1 MFETI
6 LEVAY
11 KNAFLRKSRAI
22 LLILM
27 IGLSMGV
34 MVGLEGLYNGMS
46 VHMIDKSMRSDSGEI
61 SLYAKKYRLENDI
74 KYRIEDAKAKV
85 EKLRKVPGVD
95 VVLRR
100 LQVEGLAQTATK
112 SNPAKVIGIN
122 LKEEE
127 KFGNFSDFLKDGE
140 LDFGKNGA
148 FIGSG
153 LAKKLKIK
161 IGSKVIFTA
170 QDSQLEIVSAALRV
184 KAIIQTSNPGFDDRG
199 IYIPIEKAAGLM
211 AIDSQ
216 SATQIAIRSNSETL
230 GLLQKQIEKLFPG
243 LEVYSFMELYPQL
256 KQMQSM
262 MDIFNAITF
271 TIVMIVVFVGILGV
285 MYVSILDRI
294 REFGILLSIGYAYRY
309 IRIQIIAEAFFLGFA
324 GYLLGSLVGFLL
336 LGYLKIYGLDLSMFA
351 EGMESFGMSST
362 LYATIESTYFIST
375 FFAIVIASVLSVIP
389 PLRKIKKLNPVEVI
403 RDAG

>member
-1 MFETI
+1 MFKTI

-34 MVGLEGLYNGMS
+34 MVGLEGLYNGMY

-61 SLYAKKYRLENDI
+61 ALYAKQYRLENDI
-74 KYRIEDAKAKV
+74 KYRIENAETKV
-85 EKLRKVPGVD
+85 ERLAKLSGVD
-95 VVLRR
+95 FVLRR

-112 SNPAKVIGIN
+112 SNPAKVIGID
-122 LKEEE
+122 LKDEE
-127 KFGNFSDFLKDGE
+127 KFGQFSDFLKSGE
-140 LDFGKNGA
+140 LNFGKNGI
-148 FIGSG
+148 FVGSE
-153 LAKKLKIK
+153 LAKNLKIK
-161 IGSKVIFTA
+161 IGSKVIFTT
-170 QDSQLEIVSAALRV
+170 QDSNLEIASLALRV
-184 KAIIQTSNPGFDDRG
+184 KAIIQTSNIGLDERG
-199 IYIPIEKAAGLM
+199 IYLPRDRVANLLGV
-211 AIDSQ
+211 DPN
-216 SATQIAIRSNSETL
+216 SATQIAIRSDSEEI
-230 GLLQKQIEKLFPG
+230 GLLQEQIKGLFPT
-243 LEVYSFMELYPQL
+243 LEVYTFMELYPQL

-271 TIVMIVVFVGILGV
+271 TIVMIVVFIGILGV

-294 REFGILLSIGYAYRY
+294 REFGILLSIGYGYRY
-309 IRIQIIAEAFFLGFA
+309 IRIQIISEAFFLGFA
-324 GYLLGSLVGFLL
+324 GYLLGSLIGFLL
-336 LGYLKIYGLDLSMFA
+336 LSYMKIYGLDLSMFA

-362 LYATIESTYFIST
+362 LYATIESTYFVST
-375 FFAIVIASVLSVIP
+375 FFAIMIASVLSVIP

>member
-1 MFETI
+1 MYKTI

-27 IGLSMGV
+27 IGLSMGA

-61 SLYAKKYRLENDI
+61 TLYAKQYRLENDI
-74 KYRIEDAKAKV
+74 KYRIEHAETKV
-85 EKLRKVPGVD
+85 ERLRKLAGVD

-100 LQVEGLAQTATK
+100 LQVEGLAQTAAK
-112 SNPAKVIGIN
+112 SNPAKVIGID
-122 LKEEE
+122 LDDEE
-127 KFGNFSDFLKDGE
+127 KFGKFSDFLKSGK
-140 LDFGKNGA
+140 LDFGRNGA
-148 FIGSG
+148 FIGNG

-161 IGSKVIFTA
+161 IGSKVIFTT
-170 QDSQLEIVSAALRV
+170 QDSNLEIQSVALRV
-184 KAIIQTSNPGFDDRG
+184 KAIIQTSNLGLDDRG
-199 IYIPIEKAAGLM
+199 IYLPIGRAAALM
-211 AIDSQ
+211 AVDPQ
-216 SATQIAIRSNSETL
+216 SATQIAIRSGNEDT
-230 GLLQKQIEKLFPG
+230 GLLQKQIKKLFPD
-243 LEVYSFMELYPQL
+243 LEVYTFMELYPQL

-262 MDIFNAITF
+262 MNIFNAITF
-271 TIVMIVVFVGILGV
+271 AIVMIVVFIGILGV

-309 IRIQIIAEAFFLGFA
+309 IRIQIIAEAIFLGFA
-324 GYLLGSLVGFLL
+324 GFLLGSIIGLLL

-362 LYATIESTYFIST
+362 LYATIESDYFTST
-375 FFAIVIASVLSVIP
+375 FFAIVIASVLSVMP
-389 PLRKIKKLNPVEVI
+389 PLRKIKKLNPIEVI

>member
-1 MFETI
+1 MFKTI

-34 MVGLEGLYNGMS
+34 MVGLEGLYNGMY

-61 SLYAKKYRLENDI
+61 ALYAKQYRLENDI
-74 KYRIEDAKAKV
+74 KYRIENAETKV
-85 EKLRKVPGVD
+85 ERLAKLSGVD
-95 VVLRR
+95 FVLRR

-112 SNPAKVIGIN
+112 SNPAKVIGID
-122 LKEEE
+122 LKDEE
-127 KFGNFSDFLKDGE
+127 KFGKFSDFLKSGE

-148 FIGSG
+148 FVGSE
-153 LAKKLKIK
+153 LAKNLKIK
-161 IGSKVIFTA
+161 IGSKVIFTT
-170 QDSQLEIVSAALRV
+170 QDSSLEIASVALRV
-184 KAIIQTSNPGFDDRG
+184 KAIIQTSNMGLDERG
-199 IYIPIEKAAGLM
+199 IYLPRGRVANLLGV
-211 AIDSQ
+211 DPN
-216 SATQIAIRSNSETL
+216 SATQIAIRSDSEEIDS
-230 GLLQKQIEKLFPG
+230 LQEQIRELFPT

-271 TIVMIVVFVGILGV
+271 TIVMIVVFIGILGV

-309 IRIQIIAEAFFLGFA
+309 IRIQIILEAFFLGFA
-324 GYLLGSLVGFLL
+324 GYLLGSLIGFLL
-336 LGYLKIYGLDLSMFA
+336 LSYMKNYGLDLSMFA

>member
-1 MFETI
+1 MFKTI

-34 MVGLEGLYNGMS
+34 MVGLEGLYNGMY

-61 SLYAKKYRLENDI
+61 ALYAKQYRLENDI
-74 KYRIEDAKAKV
+74 KYRIENAETKV
-85 EKLRKVPGVD
+85 ERLAKLSGVD
-95 VVLRR
+95 FVLRR

-112 SNPAKVIGIN
+112 SNPAKVIGID
-122 LKEEE
+122 LKDEE
-127 KFGNFSDFLKDGE
+127 KFGKFSDFLKSGE
-140 LDFGKNGA
+140 LNFGKNGI
-148 FIGSG
+148 FVGSE
-153 LAKKLKIK
+153 LAKNLKIK
-161 IGSKVIFTA
+161 IGSKVIFTT
-170 QDSQLEIVSAALRV
+170 QDSNLEIASLALRV
-184 KAIIQTSNPGFDDRG
+184 KAIIQTSNIGLDERG
-199 IYIPIEKAAGLM
+199 IYLPRDRVANLLGV
-211 AIDSQ
+211 DPN
-216 SATQIAIRSNSETL
+216 SATQIAIRSDSEEI
-230 GLLQKQIEKLFPG
+230 GLLQEQIKGLFPT
-243 LEVYSFMELYPQL
+243 LEVYTFMELYPQL

-271 TIVMIVVFVGILGV
+271 TIVMIVVFIGILGV

-294 REFGILLSIGYAYRY
+294 REFGILLSIGYGYRY
-309 IRIQIIAEAFFLGFA
+309 IRIQIISEAFFLGFA
-324 GYLLGSLVGFLL
+324 GYLLGSLIGFLL
-336 LGYLKIYGLDLSMFA
+336 LSYMKIYGLDLSMFA

-362 LYATIESTYFIST
+362 LYATIESTYFVST
-375 FFAIVIASVLSVIP
+375 FFAIMIASVLSVIP